1 MSIIIN
7 GKELP
12 FDITKRNTDL
22 AEIQEQ
28 FNLTQE
34 DWDSLY
40 VLFKERE
47 RYFMNES
54 IRDEVIEMVREDEEF
69 SFLADEPEFIETLLH
84 EITSQRIEELIFYAD
99 EEYIRESYRMYFRRE
114 AEWYRG
120 YMNDDLEEGEE
131 ER

>member
-1 MSIIIN
+1 
-7 GKELP
+7 
-12 FDITKRNTDL
+12 
-22 AEIQEQ
+22 
-28 FNLTQE
+28 
-34 DWDSLY
+34 
-40 VLFKERE
+40 
-47 RYFMNES
+47 MNES

-99 EEYIRESYRMYFRRE
+99 EEYIRESYRMCFRRE
-114 AEWYRG
+114 AEWYRS

>member
-28 FNLTQE
+28 FDLTQE

-99 EEYIRESYRMYFRRE
+99 EEYIRESYRMCFRRE
-114 AEWYRG
+114 AEWYRS